1 MKINDYESS
10 SAQAVPTENREIF
23 MMLLRDSLR
32 ATAEQMLQEE
42 VEELCG
48 RSHRPVAGAQYR
60 RAGSETGACH
70 AEGRRETILRPRVRK
85 QVGNG
90 TDREHVLVSYSR
102 RVARLPPFLGFGP

>member
-42 VEELCG
+42 VEEL
-48 RSHRPVAGAQYR
+48 
-60 RAGSETGACH
+60 
-70 AEGRRETILRPRVRK
+70 
-85 QVGNG
+85 
-90 TDREHVLVSYSR
+90 
-102 RVARLPPFLGFGP
+102 